1 MKLKLLLPLAFVT
14 LFALGETT
22 EQQKARCVRLEESV
36 LAPCCYKEPVSR
48 HGSAVSA
55 KLKIQIADWVAQ
67 GKTDSEIL
75 GEFTRLYGA
84 KVLVDPNTAPRE
96 WTYLVPWAVLL
107 LGAIVASWLLWRWRA
122 VKLATATPAGGP
134 PAPIPDMPDLD
145 EY

>member
-1 MKLKLLLPLAFVT
+1 MKPKLLLAFVLVT
-14 LFALGETT
+14 LFALGETP
-22 EQQKARCVRLEESV
+22 ERQKARCVRLEESV

-55 KLKIQIADWVAQ
+55 RMKIQIADWVAQ
-67 GKTDSEIL
+67 GRTDSEIL
-75 GEFTRLYGA
+75 GEFSKLYGA

-107 LGAIVASWLLWRWRA
+107 LGAVMASWILWRWRA
-122 VKLATATPAGGP
+122 VRLASATPASGP
-134 PAPIPDMPDLD
+134 PVPIPEMPDLD